1 MISPSLPSFLT
12 DKAHR
17 YTSQSVTTNTATTY
31 RAALNILGPAS
42 AWLGKPIEVPFLDSD
57 CVALIVYIAGERSL
71 RSTKKVYFAAYR
83 TLHMLKA
90 VQQTG
95 TKN

>member
-1 MISPSLPSFLT
+1 M
-12 DKAHR
+12 
-17 YTSQSVTTNTATTY
+17 
-31 RAALNILGPAS
+31 
-42 AWLGKPIEVPFLDSD
+42 
-57 CVALIVYIAGERSL
+57 ALIVYIAGERSL